1 MAETA
6 KITAIKKRHAK
17 KKHATNIL
25 PTFIT
30 KVVLDIITT
39 ILRKTNKQR
48 LRFSWF
54 EILVKDCCIIFFI
67 FFYLLFIC
75 DPSNKLCRAAG
86 LQGLQGCRAAGL
98 QPCRG
103 DLFSLKWVGCWG
115 ASGASGAWSASGA
128 WGAKIL
134 LVIFLPFKNYIKT
147 TSKVGR
153 DLCLKQGC
161 SDV

>member
-1 MAETA
+1 LY
-6 KITAIKKRHAK
+6 H
-17 KKHATNIL
+17 
-25 PTFIT
+25 
-30 KVVLDIITT
+30 
-39 ILRKTNKQR
+39 
-48 LRFSWF
+48 
-54 EILVKDCCIIFFI
+54 
-67 FFYLLFIC
+67 FFYFFLSTLYLR
-75 DPSNKLCRAAG
+75 SKQQALQGCRATG
-86 LQGLQGCRAAGL
+86 PTGLQGCRAAGL
-98 QPCRG
+98 QGCRG